1 MKKLIVLSVLTFLLV
16 SCSSNKDELA
26 AYRHK
31 TSAEIFNG
39 AEKALANKSYGDA
52 VKGFEA
58 LDAIYPFGPYAQQGQ
73 LDIIYTY
80 YKNDDDPSAIAAAD
94 RYIRLYPRGKY
105 VDYAYYMK
113 GIISSTEG
121 YTWLQKKFNV
131 DQSERSLTNQK
142 QAFLAF
148 SEIVTMY
155 PRSQYAADSLLR
167 MRYLRNIIARHS
179 LEVADFYFKH
189 KAYVAS
195 ANRASYVV
203 RHFNGTPAVIDALAV
218 MVKSY
223 RKLGLTQLADS
234 SYKILQASYPNSQA
248 YKKLS

>member
-80 YKNDDDPSAIAAAD
+80 YKIRTN
-94 RYIRLYPRGKY
+94 YI
-105 VDYAYYMK
+105 
-113 GIISSTEG
+113 
-121 YTWLQKKFNV
+121 
-131 DQSERSLTNQK
+131 
-142 QAFLAF
+142 
-148 SEIVTMY
+148 
-155 PRSQYAADSLLR
+155 
-167 MRYLRNIIARHS
+167 
-179 LEVADFYFKH
+179 
-189 KAYVAS
+189 
-195 ANRASYVV
+195 
-203 RHFNGTPAVIDALAV
+203 
-218 MVKSY
+218 
-223 RKLGLTQLADS
+223 
-234 SYKILQASYPNSQA
+234 
-248 YKKLS
+248 